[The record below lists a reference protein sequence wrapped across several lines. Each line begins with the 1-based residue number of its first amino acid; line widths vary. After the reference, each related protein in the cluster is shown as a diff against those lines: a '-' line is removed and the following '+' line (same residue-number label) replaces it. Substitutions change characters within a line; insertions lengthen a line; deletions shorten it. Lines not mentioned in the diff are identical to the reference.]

1 MTKAPVNLQDLRRRI
16 YVKAKTEP
24 SWRFWGLYV
33 HVCKTEVLHAAYG
46 LAKEN
51 NGAPG
56 IDGVTFEAVEA
67 VGVDFTVQLDEWLN
81 DLRRAAEEYS
91 DAVDILYRF
100 QTTKEGRFHLGDQA
114 KPRPPELNID
124 HLKPTKAAV
133 GEIKERLDGNLGAE
147 WFEEASGY
155 LRTKTVEEEG
165 SGADS

>member
-1 MTKAPVNLQDLRRRI
+1 MI
-16 YVKAKTEP
+16 
-24 SWRFWGLYV
+24 
-33 HVCKTEVLHAAYG
+33 
-46 LAKEN
+46 
-51 NGAPG
+51 
-56 IDGVTFEAVEA
+56 EAFCDA

-100 QTTKEGRFHLGDQA
+100 QTTKEGRFLLGDQA

-133 GEIKERLDGNLGAE
+133 REIKERLDGNLGAE

-155 LRTKTVEEEG
+155 LQTKTVEEEG